1 MDADVSLLRSAV
13 SALHKRLRKQMY
25 SIEALS
31 ITELEAIRLLF
42 IHESLLPSQMADLTK
57 IKTQSMSQILNKMEA
72 KNIIKRTPSKE
83 DRRKTLIS
91 LTPHGKKMVDQTRY
105 ERDEW
110 LANAIKTTLTDKEQ
124 KDLKNIINTLN
135 KLASA
140 T

>member
-13 SALHKRLRKQMY
+13 SVLHKRLRKQMY
-25 SIEALS
+25 SIETLS
-31 ITELEAIRLLF
+31 ITEVETVTHLF
-42 IHESLLPSQMADLTK
+42 LRGALLPSELAGLTK
-57 IKTQSMSQILNKMEA
+57 IKTQSMSQVLNKMEE
-72 KNIIKRTPSKE
+72 KNIIKRTPSKD
-83 DRRKTLIS
+83 DRRKILIS
-91 LTPHGKKMVDQTRY
+91 LTAHGKKIVDQTRY

-124 KDLKNIINTLN
+124 KEIKNIINILN